1 MTANSGPGLALSA
14 LLASSLLPAASA
26 AREPTEQEQFMVELI
41 NRARLDPAAEVAYFG
56 LGSLNEGPP
65 TLGGVPYTIQGGP
78 HQAVAVN
85 PGIVDA
91 TSDYAEL
98 MEANDTFCH
107 TCLGTDPQ
115 DRMFAAGYVSALS
128 DFDPPGGVASY
139 TLDYGYADG
148 GGAGIFLPGRENL
161 AKRTEGPKNGMID
174 DLTAAVAE
182 AHAGLFEDLTV
193 PSRGHRSTMMYGEW
207 KEVGVGIAEGPEGSF
222 DSLYIS
228 IDFAHRSDTGPFL
241 TGVAYDDVD
250 GDDFYTPDAGEPLG
264 GLLVQAFG
272 AGTATLVDSTNTF
285 ASGGYSLELPV
296 GTYDVHFSGPGIDE
310 TFPDVVLEAGLEGHA
325 ENTKLDFVYAVEPA
339 AALSCATAL
348 GAAAALGRA
357 RRRRASVTQ
366 GSGFPPP

>member
-1 MTANSGPGLALSA
+1 MRSRRRRKLGGTLTANSGPGLALSA
-14 LLASSLLPAASA
+14 LLASSLLPASSA

-148 GGAGIFLPGRENL
+148 GGAGIFLPGPIRVV
-161 AKRTEGPKNGMID
+161 GPAFTAGRSQCSAPG
-174 DLTAAVAE
+174 TAAGDPRPSLPRSGRPC
-182 AHAGLFEDLTV
+182 AG
-193 PSRGHRSTMMYGEW
+193 PGSRSGSNAAPRTRRSGPARAVTGR
-207 KEVGVGIAEGPEGSF
+207 AEGS
-222 DSLYIS
+222 
-228 IDFAHRSDTGPFL
+228 
-241 TGVAYDDVD
+241 
-250 GDDFYTPDAGEPLG
+250 
-264 GLLVQAFG
+264 
-272 AGTATLVDSTNTF
+272 
-285 ASGGYSLELPV
+285 
-296 GTYDVHFSGPGIDE
+296 
-310 TFPDVVLEAGLEGHA
+310 
-325 ENTKLDFVYAVEPA
+325 
-339 AALSCATAL
+339 
-348 GAAAALGRA
+348 
-357 RRRRASVTQ
+357 
-366 GSGFPPP
+366 

>member
-1 MTANSGPGLALSA
+1 MDNGGTMTANSSRRLALA
-14 LLASSLLPAASA
+14 SLLVCPLIAASSA

-41 NRARLDPAAEVAYFG
+41 NRARLDPAAEVARFG
-56 LGSLNEGPP
+56 LGSLNEGSP
-65 TLGGVPYTIQGGP
+65 TLGGVPYTIRDGP
-78 HQAVAVN
+78 HQAVAID
-85 PGIVDA
+85 PEIMDA

-98 MEANDTFCH
+98 MEGTDTFCH

-115 DRMFAAGYVSALS
+115 DRMLAAGYVSARS
-128 DFDPPGGVASY
+128 DFDPPAGVASY
-139 TLDYGYADG
+139 TLDYGFADDG
-148 GGAGIFLPGRENL
+148 GGLILVPGRENL

-296 GTYDVHFSGPGIDE
+296 GTYDVRFSGPGIDE
-310 TFPDVVLEAGLEGHA
+310 TFPDVVLEAGAEGHA
-325 ENTKLDFVYAVEPA
+325 ENTKLVDMDGILV
-339 AALSCATAL
+339 
-348 GAAAALGRA
+348 A
-357 RRRRASVTQ
+357 RLARWLRWTDSRQT
-366 GSGFPPP
+366 